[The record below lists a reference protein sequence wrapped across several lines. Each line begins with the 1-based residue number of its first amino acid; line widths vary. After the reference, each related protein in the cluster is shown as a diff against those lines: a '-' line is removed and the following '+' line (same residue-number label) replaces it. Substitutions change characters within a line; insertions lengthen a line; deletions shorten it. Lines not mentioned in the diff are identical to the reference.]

1 MKKLF
6 SLIAFMAMTLTAMAQ
21 PEGTTVG
28 EDGYTPEGASF
39 SWNTAV
45 DFQTQALRAEIDLS
59 TCQATNTNENI
70 LTIGTDI
77 NNWNS
82 GVALG
87 GNCHLYYTP
96 STKTLTCH
104 YLSATSSLGTY
115 RYDNTVSNVEGTV
128 TIELSYQRG
137 VTVNGEQ
144 IYSPSCVVNLLNQTS
159 LYLGSQEG
167 STRSWATYNWVR
179 VVDDPFVAPEAET
192 RTVNGKALFG
202 GKYNRYD
209 ALEVGIEQ
217 TSKTVQTQTIKQ
229 ISVNGEVLGDIV
241 IEGVSCELYESHYIL
256 HEGDFTAKL
265 TNAGPAAKTL
275 FVQEGSEIPVNVDGW
290 YDTTTGAMPVTYT
303 FTLGT
308 RELVLDLSVDEATVT
323 DYTADLTTTLEAET
337 GTYENKV
344 IEVKN
349 YGDGFADLTFADVEI
364 PSDALSGSTA
374 TINVKEVPTAN
385 GSMGATTYTQEGLTL
400 TLEKGAGYDEQTIT
414 DATVNGQTSGTDA
427 YFVINGK
434 LNGSD
439 ITLVYGTEPATPTL
453 YTDTFTVIA
462 SDYEEGY
469 QDFNLYVLKKDDT
482 TYTFSFSEIPVM
494 YMTSLTFDATGTEL
508 SDGTIEYTCD
518 NVETPTNISGW
529 ESYPSY
535 ASLYAKGNAEKMYAV
550 VNFDLGGYGS
560 YYTDYYYTFIFGD
573 EGTVTGIDNL
583 KPATDAAPT
592 AVYNLNGMRRTQLER
607 GINIVRQADG
617 SVVKVLKK

>member
-45 DFQTQALRAEIDLS
+45 DFQTQAIRAEIDLS

-77 NNWNS
+77 GNWNS

-128 TIELSYQRG
+128 TVELSYQRG

-217 TSKTVQTQTIKQ
+217 TSKTAQTQTIKQ
-229 ISVNGEVLGDIV
+229 ITVNGEVLGDIV

-290 YDTTTGAMPVTYT
+290 YDTTTGEMPVTYT

-323 DYTADLTTTLEAET
+323 DYTADLTTTLSENT
-337 GTYENKV
+337 KTYEDKL
-344 IEVKN
+344 IEVSN
-349 YGDGFADLTFADVEI
+349 YGDGFADLTFIDVQL
-364 PSDALSGSTA
+364 PTTDGDAVST
-374 TINVKEVPTAN
+374 IFVKEVPTGN
-385 GSMGATTYTQEGLTL
+385 GSMGATTYKQEGLTL
-400 TLEKGAGYDEQTIT
+400 TLTDCDNAAYTTISN
-414 DATVNGQTSGTDA
+414 ATIDGQTSGTDA
-427 YFVINGK
+427 YFVITGQC
-434 LNGSD
+434 GTED
-439 ITLVYGTEPATPTL
+439 VRLVYGVEPETPVA
-453 YTDTFTVIA
+453 YTDTFTIIA
-462 SDYEEGY
+462 SDYEKGY
-469 QDFNLYVLKKDDT
+469 QDFKLYVLKKDDT
-482 TYTFSFSEIPVM
+482 TYTFSFSEIPYM
-494 YMTSLTFDATGTEL
+494 EMTSLTFDATGTL
-508 SDGTIEYTCD
+508 QSDGIMEYTCD

-529 ESYPSY
+529 EDYPSY
-535 ASLYAKGNAEKMYAV
+535 VSLYAKGDGEHMYAV
-550 VNFDLGGYGS
+550 VNFDLGGFGS

-573 EGTVTGIDNL
+573 EGTVTGIDSL
-583 KPATDAAPT
+583 KPATDNAPT

-617 SVVKVLKK
+617 NVVKVLKK